1 MKIVKS
7 LLIIFSIVIAVA
19 AEAQQHKIPGLSNK
33 QFSLSGYAHIR
44 FQSFQEAG
52 KVDGLDIRRARLDF
66 RGQISPTWDYRLQLD
81 LAGTPKILDAVI
93 GYKYRSWLNVSVGQ
107 FKLPFSAENL
117 ITSTKLETIER
128 SQVQEALVA
137 RSKDVIGNQNGRD
150 LGIQL
155 NGSLFKVEDRYVLE
169 YSIGAFNGAGINAS
183 DNNESK
189 DLSGRLLVR
198 PTKNLELGGSYYN
211 GFGKWGTPAED
222 QVRSRIGVEFSY
234 TYRAFSLK
242 GEFIEG
248 IDGSVTKDGWFTQ
261 LSTFV
266 YKKNVQ
272 LVVKY
277 DTYDPNLDA
286 EKKKDI
292 SVNYTF
298 GVNLYANDQARLQ
311 INYVNRIEDDLQI
324 NNDIIAA
331 QLQIG
336 F

>member
-1 MKIVKS
+1 MFSKKYF
-7 LLIIFSIVIAVA
+7 LLTLSIVIAVTA
-19 AEAQQHKIPGLSNK
+19 DAK
-33 QFSLSGYAHIR
+33 QSSDSLRKFSLSGYGHIR
-44 FQSFQEAG
+44 FQSFQESE
-52 KVDGLDIRRARLDF
+52 KPDGLDIRRVRLDF
-66 RGQISPTWDYRLQLD
+66 KGLLSPAWEYRLQLD
-81 LAGTPKILDAVI
+81 VAGAPKILDAVVS
-93 GYKYRSWLNVSVGQ
+93 YKYREWLKVSAGQ
-107 FKLPFSAENL
+107 FKLPFSTENL
-117 ITSTKLETIER
+117 IASTKLETIER

-150 LGIQL
+150 LGLQL
-155 NGSLFKVEDRYVLE
+155 SGSLFKLE
-169 YSIGAFNGAGINAS
+169 EHYLLDYAVGIFDGAGINVS

-198 PTKNLELGGSYYN
+198 PSKNLEVGGSYYN
-211 GFGKWGTPAED
+211 GFGKWGTPAKE
-222 QVRSRIGVEFSY
+222 QVRARVGAEFSY
-234 TYRAFSLK
+234 TYRIFNLK

-248 IDGSVTKDGWFTQ
+248 LDGAVSKDGWFAQ
-261 LSTFV
+261 LSAFV

-277 DTYDPNLDA
+277 DTYDPNLDV
-286 EKKKDI
+286 EKRNDI

-298 GVNLYANDQARLQ
+298 GTNLYFSEAVRLQ
-311 INYVNRIEDDLQI
+311 INYTNRIEGTRQI